1 MAINEKLIQDLM
13 WTVRTKSDKAIDE
26 IKDLV
31 NACKKDL
38 EIAGV
43 YISDDEEPLFKQA
56 LKLYCK
62 THYGYDSDTEKFQS
76 AYNALKDA
84 MALSGDYKKGDND
97 GRNNS
102 TVL

>member
-1 MAINEKLIQDLM
+1 MAIDEKLIQDLM

-43 YISDDEEPLFKQA
+43 YILDDEEPLFKQV

-62 THYGYDSDTEKFQS
+62 AHYGYDSDTEKFQS
-76 AYNALKDA
+76 AY
-84 MALSGDYKKGDND
+84 
-97 GRNNS
+97 
-102 TVL
+102 TVHDIPESPHLPAPSKNHSIS